1 MEENEVLTSEPEESG
16 TEQFDIASLTEQ
28 QQITNEKLD
37 TLTLQLA
44 EQHAAMQQQLVS
56 MYLFVMLLALLEVR
70 KVFKGII
77 TKVRAR

>member
-1 MEENEVLTSEPEESG
+1 MEQNEVLTPEPEESG

-37 TLTLQLA
+37 TLTLQLS

>member
-1 MEENEVLTSEPEESG
+1 MEQNEVLTPEPEESG
-16 TEQFDIASLTEQ
+16 TEQIDIASLTEQ

-37 TLTLQLA
+37 TLTLQLS

>member
-1 MEENEVLTSEPEESG
+1 MEENLTSEPEESG